1 MVDSVGVKP
10 VARDLSVARVAATT
24 PVAAVQAAASPSAS
38 TAAAAP
44 AKVAA
49 LSGVG
54 QTLAAAAP
62 VDTDRV
68 ARIKKAIK
76 DGDFP
81 ILPATIADQMIAYKL
96 AWNGK

>member
-1 MVDSVGVKP
+1 MVESVGVKP

-24 PVAAVQAAASPSAS
+24 PVAAVQAAATPA
-38 TAAAAP
+38 AAAAP
-44 AKVAA
+44 AQTIA
-49 LSGVG
+49 LSGVA
-54 QTLAAAAP
+54 QTLAAAVP